1 MLRTQGRQLDTT
13 RWIKNED
20 ERAFNNKLE
29 LFVFTK
35 TLKKIRTSAT
45 LNFPMHFTLEGKK
58 KGAAGKPLLIF
69 SYTCAHAGTRAVLR
83 KVTHGKGDVP
93 SWSQSKGMSAQKRIL
108 CRFKFFL
115 AGSTI
120 CRGRRRREVYGPTLQ
135 ERLNESQM
143 AHVPVPPLLCATS
156 PLPLPMFNRA
166 QSHQ

>member
-58 KGAAGKPLLIF
+58 K
-69 SYTCAHAGTRAVLR
+69 
-83 KVTHGKGDVP
+83 KV
-93 SWSQSKGMSAQKRIL
+93 QL
-108 CRFKFFL
+108 
-115 AGSTI
+115 
-120 CRGRRRREVYGPTLQ
+120 
-135 ERLNESQM
+135 ES
-143 AHVPVPPLLCATS
+143 LY
-156 PLPLPMFNRA
+156 
-166 QSHQ
+166 